1 MLVDFVGV
9 KSTWTSDLPHGL
21 PLYVNLK
28 NTVLKPSEDDQED
41 KSKVKI
47 GPKRTILAFWSHKP
61 ETVNKVEGFK
71 FKTFKLKLKRKRLRE
86 SRRKLK
92 RERQLKK

>member
-41 KSKVKI
+41 SQKSRADKKDNPGV
-47 GPKRTILAFWSHKP
+47 L
-61 ETVNKVEGFK
+61 
-71 FKTFKLKLKRKRLRE
+71 E
-86 SRRKLK
+86 SYKS
-92 RERQLKK
+92 